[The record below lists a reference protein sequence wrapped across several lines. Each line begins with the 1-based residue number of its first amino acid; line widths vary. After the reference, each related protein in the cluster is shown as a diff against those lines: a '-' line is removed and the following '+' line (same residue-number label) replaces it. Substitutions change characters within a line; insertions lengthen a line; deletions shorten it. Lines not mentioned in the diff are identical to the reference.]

1 LRCLAAL
8 LPLIAAAGCDAASAP
23 IDRSIA
29 HTPAGDFRLTG
40 RVVDEAEILPP
51 PVEQQLTADAVTLEN
66 ETKDQLVVVTIPTL
80 RGAAIQ
86 DVGLALG
93 RGWGI
98 GKRGIDNGVLLI
110 VAPND
115 KKVRIEVG
123 YGLEALLRDE
133 RAGKIVRDMLPLFR
147 ANRSAQAISLGEME
161 IIEVLKSDR
170 RRPQY
175 LKKAA

>member
-1 LRCLAAL
+1 M
-8 LPLIAAAGCDAASAP
+8 
-23 IDRSIA
+23 
-29 HTPAGDFRLTG
+29 
-40 RVVDEAEILPP
+40 
-51 PVEQQLTADAVTLEN
+51 TADAVTLEN

-80 RGAAIQ
+80 RGATIQ

-123 YGLEALLRDE
+123 YGLEALLQDE
-133 RAGKIVRDMLPLFR
+133 RAGRLSGTCCLSSAPIDP
-147 ANRSAQAISLGEME
+147 AQAISLGEME